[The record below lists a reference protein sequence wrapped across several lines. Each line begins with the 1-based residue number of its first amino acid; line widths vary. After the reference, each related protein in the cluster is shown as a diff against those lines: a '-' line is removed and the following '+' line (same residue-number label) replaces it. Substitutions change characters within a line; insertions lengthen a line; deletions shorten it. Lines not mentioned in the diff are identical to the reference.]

1 MSLIIWTSTPR
12 CGLKPR
18 LVHCGVLAF
27 SQCESHTDATVL
39 HAMSTTDTG
48 NTPRPGSLARR
59 GWIVL
64 AIAFLVM
71 SAGFAL
77 RNAFSVFYPAV
88 VADFGWSRG
97 SAAIMFSLSILVY
110 GLLSPIAGGLV
121 DRHKPQLL
129 VALGVVL
136 LSGCIALC
144 SLATQQWHFYLLY
157 GVIGAVGVAMMGL
170 TVLAATVMPWFAR
183 RRALAFAVLAAGFGV
198 SLVSAALVQYLIS
211 TYGWQRALLYCGVA
225 VMVVVA
231 PLVLAFLRKPT
242 AAQVTPAQATAP
254 APAVSEASRTA
265 ASGWHAQEWTLGR
278 ALRTP
283 QFWMLWVVGFC
294 QLGLAEK
301 AAIAHQ
307 VYFFQDAGYTPMAAA
322 SVYSVFG
329 VVFVC
334 GCLTSSVSDRLGR
347 EKVYLPACALA
358 IAGTLLLF
366 MVKDATQPWMA
377 YLFATV
383 FGFGMGMMPPV
394 LFAAVADLFHGKSY
408 GAIQGMVALGF
419 SAGGAIS
426 PWLAGYLHDVS
437 GSYHS
442 TLLLLLG
449 SLVVCGLL
457 MWLAAPRRFV
467 PVRPR
472 K

>member
-1 MSLIIWTSTPR
+1 
-12 CGLKPR
+12 
-18 LVHCGVLAF
+18 
-27 SQCESHTDATVL
+27 
-39 HAMSTTDTG
+39 
-48 NTPRPGSLARR
+48 
-59 GWIVL
+59 
-64 AIAFLVM
+64 M

-121 DRHKPQLL
+121 DRYKPQVL
-129 VALGVVL
+129 VSLGVVVL
-136 LSGCIALC
+136 AGCVALC
-144 SLATQQWHFYLLY
+144 SLATEQWQFYLLY
-157 GVIGAVGVAMMGL
+157 GVIGAVGVAMMGITAL
-170 TVLAATVMPWFAR
+170 SATVMPWFGR
-183 RRALAFAVLAAGFGV
+183 RRALAFAVLASGFGV

-211 TYGWQRALLYCGVA
+211 LYGWQRALLYSGLT
-225 VMVVVA
+225 VMIVVA
-231 PLVLAFLRKPT
+231 PVALAFLRKPPAKPAST
-242 AAQVTPAQATAP
+242 IPMKAADVPETGRAAAET
-254 APAVSEASRTA
+254 SEWHSR
-265 ASGWHAQEWTLGR
+265 EWTLRR
-278 ALRTP
+278 ALKTP
-283 QFWMLWVVGFC
+283 QFWMLWVAGFC

-334 GCLTSSVSDRLGR
+334 GSLASSVSDRLGR
-347 EKVYLPACALA
+347 ERVYLPACALA
-358 IAGTLLLF
+358 VAGTLVLF
-366 MVKDATQPWMA
+366 VINDATQPWMA
-377 YLFATV
+377 YLFAAV
-383 FGFGMGMMPPV
+383 FGFGMGVMPPV
-394 LFAAVADLFHGKSY
+394 LFASVADLFHGKSY
-408 GAIQGMVALGF
+408 GAIQGTVALGF

-426 PWLAGYLHDVS
+426 PWLAGHLHDVS

-442 TLLLLLG
+442 TLFMLLG

-457 MWLAAPRRFV
+457 MWMAAPRRLV

-472 K
+472 G

>member
-1 MSLIIWTSTPR
+1 
-12 CGLKPR
+12 
-18 LVHCGVLAF
+18 V
-27 SQCESHTDATVL
+27 
-39 HAMSTTDTG
+39 
-48 NTPRPGSLARR
+48 ARR

-64 AIAFLVM
+64 AVALLVM
-71 SAGFAL
+71 SAGYAL
-77 RNAFSVFYPAV
+77 RNAFSVFYPAI

-97 SAAIMFSLSILVY
+97 NTAIMFSLSILVY
-110 GLLSPIAGGLV
+110 GLLSPITGGLV
-121 DRHKPQLL
+121 DKHKPQFL
-129 VALGVVL
+129 VALGVVV

-157 GVIGAVGVAMMGL
+157 GVIGACGVSMMGL
-170 TVLAATVMPWFAR
+170 TVLAATVMPWFAQ

-198 SLVSAALVQYLIS
+198 SLVAAAIVQYLIS
-211 TYGWQRALLYCGVA
+211 MYGWQRALLYSGLT

-231 PLVLAFLRKPT
+231 PVALAFLRKP
-242 AAQVTPAQATAP
+242 PAQPQSTVQVKAADVPETGRA
-254 APAVSEASRTA
+254 AVESSD
-265 ASGWHAQEWTLGR
+265 WHAREWTLRR
-278 ALRTP
+278 AVKTP

-307 VYFFQDAGYTPMAAA
+307 VYLFQDAGYTPMAAA

-334 GCLTSSVSDRLGR
+334 GSLASSVSDRLGR

-366 MVKDATQPWMA
+366 FIRDATQPWMA
-377 YLFATV
+377 YVFATV
-383 FGFGMGMMPPV
+383 FGFGMGMMPPI

-408 GAIQGMVALGF
+408 GAIQGTVALGF

-426 PWLAGYLHDVS
+426 PWLAGHLYDIS
-437 GSYHS
+437 GSYDS
-442 TLLLLLG
+442 TLLMLLG

-467 PVRPR
+467 PVRSR
-472 K
+472 G

>member
-1 MSLIIWTSTPR
+1 M
-12 CGLKPR
+12 
-18 LVHCGVLAF
+18 
-27 SQCESHTDATVL
+27 
-39 HAMSTTDTG
+39 DTG
-48 NTPRPGSLARR
+48 STPRPGNVTRR

-64 AIAFLVM
+64 GIAFLVM

-110 GLLSPIAGGLV
+110 GLLSPVVGGLV

-136 LSGCIALC
+136 LSGCVALC

-157 GVIGAVGVAMMGL
+157 GVVGAVGVAMMGITTL
-170 TVLAATVMPWFAR
+170 SATVMPWFAR
-183 RRALAFAVLAAGFGV
+183 RRALAFSILAAGFGV
-198 SLVSAALVQYLIS
+198 SLVSAALMQFLI
-211 TYGWQRALLYCGVA
+211 TTFGWQRALIYSGVT
-225 VMVVVA
+225 VIVVVV
-231 PLVLAFLRKPT
+231 PVVLAFLRRPT
-242 AAQVTPAQATAP
+242 AEQQEVIAREDARASQGSGLSRAA
-254 APAVSEASRTA
+254 ASRDAA
-265 ASGWHAQEWTLGR
+265 ASTSPGWHSHEWTLR
-278 ALRTP
+278 LALKTP
-283 QFWMLWVVGFC
+283 QFWMLWVAGFC

-307 VYFFQDAGYTPMAAA
+307 VYLFQDAGYTPMAAA

-334 GCLTSSVSDRLGR
+334 GSLASSISDRLGR

-358 IAGTLLLF
+358 VAGTLLLF
-366 MVKDATQPWMA
+366 VIRDATQPWMA
-377 YLFATV
+377 YVFATV
-383 FGFGMGMMPPV
+383 FGFGMGMMPPI

-426 PWLAGYLHDVS
+426 PWLAGHLHDVS
-437 GSYHS
+437 GSYDS
-442 TLLLLLG
+442 TLLILLG
-449 SLVVCGLL
+449 SLVACGLL
-457 MWLAAPRRFV
+457 MWLAAPRRLV
-467 PVRPR
+467 PVPPR
-472 K
+472 G